1 MFPSDV
7 KLLKIF
13 SYDNSD
19 TVTFIALQR
28 LITSQLDSLSVETRP
43 DLRLIKQNKKTDSSA
58 LIQCTENWSSVPPH
72 RVGSVKPFTT
82 EYFDA
87 SGASNSFQSL
97 NRASSFKTKV

>member
-43 DLRLIKQNKKTDSSA
+43 DLRLKKPKKKQTHQHLSNVQNTGVLFHHTELDPSNLLQLNILPLLALQIPSS
-58 LIQCTENWSSVPPH
+58 H
-72 RVGSVKPFTT
+72 
-82 EYFDA
+82 
-87 SGASNSFQSL
+87 
-97 NRASSFKTKV
+97 